1 MKYESMHI
9 SFDKEEYL
17 TCIDYTIHIRIKF
30 IVVDVYKSY
39 RRKKKRIITK
49 LSACQGEYSKQR
61 GPQHLSASRYTTKL
75 TPKPATPIKFAVG
88 IIPTYAIR
96 QDRKFYCGFY
106 ENTKYL

>member
-39 RRKKKRIITK
+39 RQKKKK
-49 LSACQGEYSKQR
+49 KE
-61 GPQHLSASRYTTKL
+61 
-75 TPKPATPIKFAVG
+75 
-88 IIPTYAIR
+88 
-96 QDRKFYCGFY
+96 
-106 ENTKYL
+106 